1 MLCHIINYSI
11 YRIVWCHKHEDDVI
25 EEEWWSLYD
34 SIWVL
39 ICEMNGKGSKNKIV
53 SKSSNL
59 GLLSL
64 RQRARG
70 LVESLNIPTAEMTA
84 VVVSGGIASA
94 LGGKPVKSVDKA
106 MLLRGEKCPRIIF
119 RLLMLYISRASLDRA
134 SKCVNQF
141 ISLLPC
147 LFTSD
152 DELSKNRLQQYIWYI
167 L

>member
-1 MLCHIINYSI
+1 MRRHIINYHF
-11 YRIVWCHKHEDDVI
+11 YRIVWCHKHKDDVI

-39 ICEMNGKGSKNKIV
+39 ISEMNGKGSKNKIV

-59 GLLSL
+59 GLLSF

-70 LVESLNIPTAEMTA
+70 LVESLNIPTAEMAA
-84 VVVSGGIASA
+84 VVVSGGIGSA
-94 LGGKPVKSVDKA
+94 LGGKTNKSVDKA

-119 RLLMLYISRASLDRA
+119 RLLIMYICKASLDRA
-134 SKCVNQF
+134 TKCVNQF

-147 LFTSD
+147 LFISD
-152 DELSKNRLQQYIWYI
+152 DELNQNRLQQYIWFV